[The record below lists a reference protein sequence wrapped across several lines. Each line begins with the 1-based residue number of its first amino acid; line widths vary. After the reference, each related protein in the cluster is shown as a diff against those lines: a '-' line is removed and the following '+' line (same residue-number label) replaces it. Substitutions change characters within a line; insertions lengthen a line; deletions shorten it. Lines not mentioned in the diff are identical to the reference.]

1 MTRTQLE
8 IFLGTILVSL
18 TAIVFV
24 IYGLNEETRMAV
36 FAVEH
41 QAQAIEVGGALFESN
56 CTGCHGP
63 KGEGIPGLCPP
74 LNDRYFFTDRLREVG
89 WAGTLE
95 DYIVA
100 TVSAGRM
107 ASTRPSEFAGQGVP
121 AMPAWS
127 EHYGGPM
134 RDDQIR
140 NIAAFVMNWEA
151 TALGEVVLEG
161 LPTQTPSPEEQADP
175 VARGRQVFLDRG
187 CGGCHTVEGLTAGT
201 VGPPLTDIATVAE
214 TRVPGQSA
222 EEYIHQSI
230 VDPSA
235 HVVEGFPDNVM
246 PKNFEELMS
255 QEQLDDLVAFML
267 SLE

>member
-1 MTRTQLE
+1 MTRLQLE

-24 IYGLNEETRMAV
+24 IYGLNEETRMAR
-36 FAVEH
+36 AEIEH
-41 QAQAIEVGGALFESN
+41 QAQKIEVGAALFEAN

-74 LNDRYFFTDRLREVG
+74 LNDRYFFTDRLRDVG

-95 DYIVA
+95 DYVVA
-100 TVSAGRM
+100 TVASGRM
-107 ASTRPSEFAGQGVP
+107 TSTRPGEYAGQGIP

-127 EHYGGPM
+127 EHYGGPL

-140 NIAAFVMNWEA
+140 NIAAYVMNWEA
-151 TALGEVVLEG
+151 TALQQVVLEE
-161 LPTQTPSPEEQADP
+161 LPTPTPSAEELADP
-175 VARGRQVFLDRG
+175 VARGRQVFLERG
-187 CGGCHTVEGLTAGT
+187 CGGCHTIEGLTAGT
-201 VGPPLTDIATVAE
+201 VGPDLTHIATIAQ
-214 TRVPGQSA
+214 TIVPGQSA
-222 EEYIHQSI
+222 EEYIHESI

-235 HVVEGFPDNVM
+235 YVVEGFPDNVM
-246 PKNFEELMS
+246 PKNFAELIS
-255 QEQLDDLVAFML
+255 QEQMDDLIAFLL